1 MAETTHLKDGRTVV
15 IFDTDKQLEELIR
28 EALGDDVVRYLRAL
42 NAEHEDL
49 LLVLGDNAEQQERIA
64 DGYLALLRD
73 ARDTFQNIQDLL
85 ERGCSDRKFIQR
97 VAEMAKFGFELIN
110 KNL

>member
-1 MAETTHLKDGRTVV
+1 MAETIHLKDGRTEV

-42 NAEHEDL
+42 NAEHEDR
-49 LLVLGDNAEQQERIA
+49 LLVLSDNADLQERIA

-85 ERGCSDRKFIQR
+85 ERGCSDRKFIQS
-97 VAEMAKFGFELIN
+97 VAKMAKFGFESIN